1 MSTTRMSSRSSSQS
15 SGDDNGSVKG
25 SVSISERS
33 LWPSPVTVP
42 KYFQIRMSLSND
54 GVYLGSPLE
63 VKISPWNHSSVEKF
77 PYPSCYLIMIGGA
90 FPPNHFNFEA
100 SLPSA
105 DALES
110 TRVDGDH
117 SKIGNSL
124 GLTSNLIVISNFA
137 RQVTNL
143 VRHLESRNEAEILK
157 ASVEVVD
164 LPKPTAPSSPQSES
178 PIEAT
183 DTVII
188 STGLS
193 MAGSSRI
200 RELKLGFAAKL
211 NHGSPNFG
219 YWTGTMALIPIMA
232 LNKSRIPIELY
243 PVADCSQALANSK
256 CALNQKSSSE
266 YRMPLPIETPAPKA
280 SSIIRRFQQTI
291 DNLDGQPAP
300 PPSKPG
306 LGNEP
311 TDVALH
317 RRSWSSGTPGA
328 QLPLSQVNWTPP
340 PASSLSKAASD
351 HTHTDHKSSSAVQNQ
366 TTTNNFISSPQ
377 SLALPENHSD
387 PKIPS
392 PNLDMLLAPSIVE
405 SPDLSSSLAELS
417 QSDLA
422 VQSLPASSDAPAK
435 LPPSTEPPSLTAPK
449 LKAPVSSDARQLVSS
464 SRKQTNITA
473 PTAASAAKVKASDGA
488 RSASHSR
495 VSAPRNV
502 SSNAPAGALGSN
514 RLPSLR
520 ESQSFGS
527 GPSTKPKT
535 TTTTT
540 ATPPT
545 VPAAKVSS
553 RRASPADP
561 SKPTRATRAVTPS
574 NTTTSSTGKV
584 EKRSLSRSR
593 VAGVAT
599 PTSGIKKSPSLKSS
613 AALPSTRVTKTASPK
628 LTVTGTTGF
637 TRTPD
642 LTHHKAKNRTPTST
656 VRGTSTVKNSP
667 GSPKVPLPDPTTD
680 LIAAAQQTT
689 EETIP
694 IDESSKIVEPTDQ
707 ESDVNKT
714 EEVSNNQSVSNLGIE
729 QDGSEKNSGAENH
742 IEEAGVVII
751 DSTNNESGK
760 NDDVEEDEMKSI
772 DQPLILEDQL
782 EGLKLTGHQTVD
794 EDLNL
799 KQLDATLTGLESEEE
814 DEDLTRADFDAST
827 TTNTDGE
834 E

>member
-1 MSTTRMSSRSSSQS
+1 
-15 SGDDNGSVKG
+15 
-25 SVSISERS
+25 
-33 LWPSPVTVP
+33 
-42 KYFQIRMSLSND
+42 
-54 GVYLGSPLE
+54 
-63 VKISPWNHSSVEKF
+63 
-77 PYPSCYLIMIGGA
+77 
-90 FPPNHFNFEA
+90 
-100 SLPSA
+100 
-105 DALES
+105 
-110 TRVDGDH
+110 
-117 SKIGNSL
+117 
-124 GLTSNLIVISNFA
+124 
-137 RQVTNL
+137 
-143 VRHLESRNEAEILK
+143 
-157 ASVEVVD
+157 
-164 LPKPTAPSSPQSES
+164 
-178 PIEAT
+178 
-183 DTVII
+183 
-188 STGLS
+188 
-193 MAGSSRI
+193 
-200 RELKLGFAAKL
+200 
-211 NHGSPNFG
+211 
-219 YWTGTMALIPIMA
+219 MA
-232 LNKSRIPIELY
+232 LNKSRIATFGVQLY
-243 PVADCSQALANSK
+243 PVAEC
-256 CALNQKSSSE
+256 
-266 YRMPLPIETPAPKA
+266 RPLPIETPAPKA

-328 QLPLSQVNWTPP
+328 QLPLSQVNLTPP

-351 HTHTDHKSSSAVQNQ
+351 HTHTDHKSSSTVQNQ

-377 SLALPENHSD
+377 SLALPENHPD

-435 LPPSTEPPSLTAPK
+435 LPPSTESPSLTAPK

-473 PTAASAAKVKASDGA
+473 PTAASAAKSLRPEECFKQRPGRGTWVESPTKTGTSPKGIPKVPSSSRTAAAVKPTKKESDPA
-488 RSASHSR
+488 RSRDVRATSPETPDKRARMESIRASTP
-495 VSAPRNV
+495 AP
-502 SSNAPAGALGSN
+502 SNAFKKSVIAKTKVPP
-514 RLPSLR
+514 LP
-520 ESQSFGS
+520 SFGS

-574 NTTTSSTGKV
+574 NTTTSSTSKI

-613 AALPSTRVTKTASPK
+613 TALPSTRVTKTASPK

-667 GSPKVPLPDPTTD
+667 GLPKVPLPDPTTD
-680 LIAAAQQTT
+680 LIAGKSTKKPTASNLPTSSKTKSVSKTPTQSTT

-742 IEEAGVVII
+742 IEEAEVMVI
-751 DSTNNESGK
+751 DSTNNESMK
-760 NDDVEEDEMKSI
+760 DDEVKEDETKSI

-794 EDLNL
+794 EYLNL
-799 KQLDATLTGLESEEE
+799 KQLDSTLTGLESEEDE

>member
-1 MSTTRMSSRSSSQS
+1 MNWQLL
-15 SGDDNGSVKG
+15 
-25 SVSISERS
+25 IA
-33 LWPSPVTVP
+33 
-42 KYFQIRMSLSND
+42 SLSC
-54 GVYLGSPLE
+54 E
-63 VKISPWNHSSVEKF
+63 
-77 PYPSCYLIMIGGA
+77 
-90 FPPNHFNFEA
+90 
-100 SLPSA
+100 
-105 DALES
+105 
-110 TRVDGDH
+110 
-117 SKIGNSL
+117 
-124 GLTSNLIVISNFA
+124 
-137 RQVTNL
+137 
-143 VRHLESRNEAEILK
+143 
-157 ASVEVVD
+157 
-164 LPKPTAPSSPQSES
+164 
-178 PIEAT
+178 
-183 DTVII
+183 
-188 STGLS
+188 
-193 MAGSSRI
+193 
-200 RELKLGFAAKL
+200 KLGFAAKL

-219 YWTGTMALIPIMA
+219 YRTGTMALIPIMA

-514 RLPSLR
+514 RLPSPKGIPKVPSSSR
-520 ESQSFGS
+520 TAASVKPTKKESDPARSRDVRAASPETPDKRTRMESIRASTPAPSNAFKKSVIAKTKVPPLPSFGS

-680 LIAAAQQTT
+680 LIAGKSTKKPIGSNLPTSKTRSVSKTPTPAAQQTT

-760 NDDVEEDEMKSI
+760 NDVEEDEMKSI